1 MHQCVLSHTFIYTH
15 TPIKASC
22 LNLLDPIVVCVAVHL
37 LQGPLYI
44 RPLILTSVSPNVT
57 TFQPPSPLTTV
68 ESTRFFSDHPL
79 FYDVDFN
86 ALITKEP
93 CLNSVQL
100 PVEDEESTQ
109 EGTPSTHPP

>member
-1 MHQCVLSHTFIYTH
+1 MLSHTYIYIH
-15 TPIKASC
+15 TYTKASRV
-22 LNLLDPIVVCVAVHL
+22 NLLDAIVVCVAVHL
-37 LQGPLYI
+37 LHAKFFV
-44 RPLILTSVSPNVT
+44 RPLLLTSIFPNVT

-86 ALITKEP
+86 ALITKDP

-109 EGTPSTHPP
+109 EGTPSTHP